1 MFYCIVTGLRLSSWD
16 PHRIIRK
23 ITMFFYRH
31 SAVLLEGVARAVEGG
46 EPVLLV
52 GETGVGKT
60 ASVQFL
66 AEQTG
71 R

>member
-1 MFYCIVTGLRLSSWD
+1 VIVLLLGLEAVPLC
-16 PHRIIRK
+16 
-23 ITMFFYRH
+23 RH
-31 SAVLLEGVARAVEGG
+31 SAVLLEGVARAVESG

-66 AEQTG
+66 AQQTG
-71 R
+71 RSGSLRL